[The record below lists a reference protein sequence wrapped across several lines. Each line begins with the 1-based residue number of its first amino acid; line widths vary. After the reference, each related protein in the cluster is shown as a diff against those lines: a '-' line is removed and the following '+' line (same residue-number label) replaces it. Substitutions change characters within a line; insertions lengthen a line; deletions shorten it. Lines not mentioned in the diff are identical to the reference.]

1 VLDARHEIRPFARD
15 DDTKRVPASM
25 ILLHFSPSYSSRSP
39 MDKIDTT
46 SRHIDDVRH
55 LQNTL
60 E

>member
-1 VLDARHEIRPFARD
+1 MLDARHEIRPFARD
-15 DDTKRVPASM
+15 DDTKRVHTFLAVVL
-25 ILLHFSPSYSSRSP
+25 ITYRP
-39 MDKIDTT
+39 MVKIDTT